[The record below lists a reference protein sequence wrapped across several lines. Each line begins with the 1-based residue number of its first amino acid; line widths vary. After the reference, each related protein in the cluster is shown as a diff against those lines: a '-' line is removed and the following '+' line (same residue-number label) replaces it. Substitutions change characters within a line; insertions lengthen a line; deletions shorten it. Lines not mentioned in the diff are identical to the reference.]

1 MTRRW
6 RGACG
11 ATSSTSLRRP
21 YSTRA
26 AEAARRTRGF
36 GAEQGLA
43 VDGLFDDTE
52 PDDESQVLDDAAPIE
67 ESSSFRRYVSEGIA
81 LLEDWLRDPD

>member
-1 MTRRW
+1 
-6 RGACG
+6 
-11 ATSSTSLRRP
+11 L
-21 YSTRA
+21 
-26 AEAARRTRGF
+26 

-52 PDDESQVLDDAAPIE
+52 PDDESQVLDDASPIE